1 MEYVAR
7 YRFFGCGRRRRERL
21 RHYGHHHAPFLL
33 LHPRSDTHKPRERQH
48 ISFLVKVTVDARACV
63 CEASV
68 LFMRHGVGVV
78 QLPVVLRRRLRAFVL
93 DLYPQLFSQR
103 W

>member
-1 MEYVAR
+1 MTIHVP
-7 YRFFGCGRRRRERL
+7 L
-21 RHYGHHHAPFLL
+21 LFLL
-33 LHPRSDTHKPRERQH
+33 NAPQKIVIPVRLAPDLSDN
-48 ISFLVKVTVDARACV
+48 V
-63 CEASV
+63 ASV